1 MKLADTSIIVAAA
14 QSWNPA
20 HEIARKALTG
30 CRRAISHTLLETYSV
45 LTRSPSPFRIDAE
58 TAHTWLTAQFVG
70 EVSLPV
76 NSHLE
81 TLSRLH
87 GLGITGGAIYDG
99 IIALTASSHRAT
111 LLTLDK
117 RASTT
122 YVKCGVKFQLLSA

>member
-1 MKLADTSIIVAAA
+1 MKLADTSVIVAAA
-14 QSWNPA
+14 QGWNPA
-20 HEIARKALTG
+20 NGVAREALAG

-58 TAHTWLTAQFVG
+58 TVHAWLSAQFTA
-70 EVSLPV
+70 EVSLPA

-87 GLGITGGAIYDG
+87 SLRISGGAVYDG
-99 IIALTASSHRAT
+99 IIALTASNLRAT

-117 RASTT
+117 RASAT

>member
-1 MKLADTSIIVAAA
+1 MKLADTSVIVAAA

-20 HEIARKALTG
+20 NGIASEALVS

-45 LTRSPSPFRIDAE
+45 LTRSPSPFRINAE
-58 TAHTWLTAQFVG
+58 TAHTWLTAHFTA
-70 EVSLPV
+70 EVSLPA

-87 GLGITGGAIYDG
+87 GLGIQGGAVYDG
-99 IIALTASSHRAT
+99 IIALTAAGLKAT

-117 RASTT
+117 RAVTT
-122 YVKCGVKFQLLSA
+122 YSKCGVKFQLLSA

>member
-1 MKLADTSIIVAAA
+1 MKLADTSVIVAAA

-20 HEIARKALTG
+20 NGIAREALTG

-58 TAHTWLTAQFVG
+58 TAHAWLSAQFTT
-70 EVSLPV
+70 EVSLPA

-87 GLGITGGAIYDG
+87 SLRISGGAVYDG
-99 IIALTASSHRAT
+99 IIALTASSLRAT